1 MNEKQAS
8 LQLYFEDA
16 ISAYSNR
23 LQQQPANLYDPIRY
37 ILSLG
42 GKRMRPLLTLI
53 GCKMYHE
60 DQGRAIHAALA
71 IELFHNFSLIH
82 DDIMDNAPLRR
93 GKHTVHE
100 KWNSNIAI
108 LSGDAMLV
116 EAYKQIAQVPAE
128 IMPRA
133 LETFSRTA
141 EEVCEGQ
148 QYDMDFETAAGVTIP
163 DYIRMI
169 ERKTA
174 VLLGAALKIGAY
186 CGNATETQAEHLYE
200 FGRTIGIAFQLH
212 DDILDVYGDA
222 AQFGKQTG
230 GDILANK
237 KTFLLLKALE
247 RANGYKKEEL
257 LQWLQAPASAG
268 AEKVKAVTA
277 IYDYLGIK
285 ELAEAESNRYYEEG
299 ITHLDAAE
307 ANPEWKNYLR
317 NFTDQLM
324 VRQQ

>member
-1 MNEKQAS
+1 
-8 LQLYFEDA
+8 
-16 ISAYSNR
+16 
-23 LQQQPANLYDPIRY
+23 
-37 ILSLG
+37 
-42 GKRMRPLLTLI
+42 MRPLLTLI

-60 DQGRAIHAALA
+60 DQERAIHAALA

-93 GKHTVHE
+93 GKPTVHE
-100 KWNSNIAI
+100 KWNNNIAI

-128 IMPRA
+128 VMPRA
-133 LETFSRTA
+133 LEIFSRTA

-148 QYDMDFETAAGVTIP
+148 QYDMDFETAAGVTIT

-186 CGNATETQAEHLYE
+186 CGNATETQAQHLYE

-299 ITHLDAAE
+299 IVHLDAAE